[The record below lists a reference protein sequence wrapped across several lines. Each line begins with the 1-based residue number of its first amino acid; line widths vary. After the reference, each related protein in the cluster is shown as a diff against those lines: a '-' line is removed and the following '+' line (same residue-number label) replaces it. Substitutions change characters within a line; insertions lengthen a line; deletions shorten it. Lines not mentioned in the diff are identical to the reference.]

1 MAIKQMIRHASDNEY
16 LHKDF
21 HGALNF
27 ALIYLEKHYGEQ
39 GVREY
44 LTHFA
49 DQYYAPLNQSIKEK
63 GLDALKDYMEKIYAI
78 EGGEVEI
85 RRQANPDSLEI
96 HVTSC
101 PAVAHIR
108 SKGQDMSPLFQL
120 THEIVHACICRGT
133 PFQSELIGYEPQTGA
148 CIQRFTRRA

>member
-1 MAIKQMIRHASDNEY
+1 MTKKQLIRHAADNEY

-44 LTHFA
+44 LAQFA
-49 DQYYAPLNQSIKEK
+49 GQYYAPLNQAIREQ
-63 GLDALKDYMEKIYAI
+63 GLDALKGYMEKIYAL

-85 RRQANPDSLEI
+85 RRLTDPDSLEI

-108 SKGQDMSPLFQL
+108 GKGQVMSPLFYL
-120 THEIVHACICRGT
+120 THEIVNECICRDT
-133 PFQSELIGYEPQTGA
+133 PYQSELIAYEPQTGA
-148 CIQRFTRRA
+148 CIQRFTRRS